1 MTVLTTLWSTQIV
14 VDNGTP
20 EGFQA
25 VSEARERL
33 LELGRTT
40 AVDGEAEKEERR
52 SRRARRRAKAREADV
67 MGERDDGEV
76 EVGGRKALV
85 IGDEVFYEDGGEA
98 FGRKEQTQQGEGK
111 EVVGSHVLAPV
122 RWPIRSSRTAHAQE
136 G

>member
-1 MTVLTTLWSTQIV
+1 

-76 EVGGRKALV
+76 EIGGRKALL

-98 FGRKEQTQQGEGK
+98 FGRKEEKKQRNGK

-122 RWPIRSSRTAHAQE
+122 RWTVGSSRTTNSQK